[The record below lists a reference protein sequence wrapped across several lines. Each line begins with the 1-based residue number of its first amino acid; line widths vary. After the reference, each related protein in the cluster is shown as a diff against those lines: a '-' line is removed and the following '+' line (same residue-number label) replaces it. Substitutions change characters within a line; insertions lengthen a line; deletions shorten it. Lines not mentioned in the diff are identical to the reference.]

1 MKKILFIA
9 GLLVFFTAC
18 KNEKN
23 TAPETEGDE
32 PEMIEE
38 DEVDVVPNLTDIDF
52 DAALDAFRKKEYEAA
67 SRYITI
73 AVEDLKKE
81 GATTTDA
88 KLNKQ
93 LKAATDNLQALA
105 EKVKRGK
112 VASEEELQELFAH
125 VDMMMAHD
133 YLLLTQVYVVE
144 TPEKVKGAFQEAASR
159 MEKATQKLKGEA
171 KAESAKILGA
181 IKTDLGKSDIK
192 ANEIGNAAGKR
203 AEEMAGWIKMHAEK
217 LGIKEPEH
225 SDF

>member
-73 AVEDLKKE
+73 AVEDLK
-81 GATTTDA
+81 
-88 KLNKQ
+88 
-93 LKAATDNLQALA
+93 
-105 EKVKRGK
+105 
-112 VASEEELQELFAH
+112 
-125 VDMMMAHD
+125 
-133 YLLLTQVYVVE
+133 
-144 TPEKVKGAFQEAASR
+144 
-159 MEKATQKLKGEA
+159 
-171 KAESAKILGA
+171 
-181 IKTDLGKSDIK
+181 
-192 ANEIGNAAGKR
+192 
-203 AEEMAGWIKMHAEK
+203 
-217 LGIKEPEH
+217 
-225 SDF
+225 